1 MCQYRPGWVRSG
13 SLAALCSQLLILW
26 INADCLG
33 MTWNCG
39 PHKESEGECRP
50 APFCRREKQ
59 TGVHREFLAG
69 IIFLL
74 LSISFRSPSSST
86 THTHTLSPFVF
97 HSQSSC
103 SLFHFSFT
111 LWKPFS
117 CTHAF
122 AFLRS
127 RWNNISVTTALT
139 CPAEYVRTRVC
150 ASTNTCECMF
160 VVFCGRSKAQC
171 GWTLREEYEE
181 DNNSSKKHRHWL
193 QLAELALRA
202 RVLFGVSH

>member
-13 SLAALCSQLLILW
+13 SLAALCSRLLILW

-74 LSISFRSPSSST
+74 LSVSFRSPSSST
-86 THTHTLSPFVF
+86 MHTHTHTFSLCLPSLSVF
-97 HSQSSC
+97 
-103 SLFHFSFT
+103 LLPFSFFIHP
-111 LWKPFS
+111 LK
-117 CTHAF
+117 
-122 AFLRS
+122 
-127 RWNNISVTTALT
+127 TTQLYPGLCFPEVKMKQHFCNYSSYLPCWVCAY
-139 CPAEYVRTRVC
+139 ARVC
-150 ASTNTCECMF
+150 VHKYIWMYVCS
-160 VVFCGRSKAQC
+160 
-171 GWTLREEYEE
+171 
-181 DNNSSKKHRHWL
+181 
-193 QLAELALRA
+193 
-202 RVLFGVSH
+202 VLWEV